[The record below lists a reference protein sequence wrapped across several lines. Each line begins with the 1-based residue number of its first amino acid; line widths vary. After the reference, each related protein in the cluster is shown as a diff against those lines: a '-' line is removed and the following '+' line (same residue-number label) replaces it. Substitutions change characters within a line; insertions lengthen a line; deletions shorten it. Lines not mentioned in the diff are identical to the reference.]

1 MLDHADPNTNTV
13 RGRTSATEGV
23 GSPSGPS
30 RGRPPQGERRV
41 IRLVVADDHPIVLEG
56 LCSMLEAESDLAVV
70 AKAKDGEEAIA
81 LSIAT
86 APDVV
91 LLDVQM
97 PRCDGIEALREVRRA
112 CPNSRVIMLTTFGHA
127 NYMDSSSDRGAFEY
141 LLKDV
146 TRDNLVEAVRRAAR
160 GVAAPT
166 EAHRQDPVA
175 RLTEREREVLI
186 LMAGGMANRAIAA
199 ELGIGEETIKSHV
212 KRVLRKLKAR
222 DRTSAVLRSWH
233 LGLLPPDAM
242 VAEVVPEPASEC
254 GAESDLR
261 CGSPPAAPG
270 PVPVAPRAQ

>member
-1 MLDHADPNTNTV
+1 
-13 RGRTSATEGV
+13 
-23 GSPSGPS
+23 
-30 RGRPPQGERRV
+30 
-41 IRLVVADDHPIVLEG
+41 
-56 LCSMLEAESDLAVV
+56 
-70 AKAKDGEEAIA
+70 
-81 LSIAT
+81 
-86 APDVV
+86 
-91 LLDVQM
+91 
-97 PRCDGIEALREVRRA
+97 
-112 CPNSRVIMLTTFGHA
+112 
-127 NYMDSSSDRGAFEY
+127 MDSSSDRGAFEY

-160 GVAAPT
+160 GVAVPT
-166 EAHRQDPVA
+166 EPHRQDPVA